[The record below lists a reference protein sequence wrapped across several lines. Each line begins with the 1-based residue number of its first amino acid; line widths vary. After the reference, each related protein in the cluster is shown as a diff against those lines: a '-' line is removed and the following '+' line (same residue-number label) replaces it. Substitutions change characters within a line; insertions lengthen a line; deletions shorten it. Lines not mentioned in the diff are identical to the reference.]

1 MNGQTRARQ
10 PEGTPAGGQF
20 AATART
26 EADVSLTPPAQLT
39 SSDGIE
45 GYQHPRHVA
54 RFDAITAFNDILQNV
69 ALSLRAVAGTLRD
82 GGLNVEDTQAGMRK
96 SRESMEQFINS
107 IAGAGTE

>member
-1 MNGQTRARQ
+1 M
-10 PEGTPAGGQF
+10 
-20 AATART
+20 T
-26 EADVSLTPPAQLT
+26 EAEIISTETLADDLDSLVSPILYAIPKIDVVAESAPAAEF
-39 SSDGIE
+39 G
-45 GYQHPRHVA
+45 
-54 RFDAITAFNDILQNV
+54 AITAFNDILQNV

>member
-26 EADVSLTPPAQLT
+26 EPDVSLSPPAQLT

-54 RFDAITAFNDILQNV
+54 RFDAITAFNDDDGTYTIGDDLNAQ
-69 ALSLRAVAGTLRD
+69 ATGMLSSRWIDSAGPLLAAQRADSVDRG
-82 GGLNVEDTQAGMRK
+82 
-96 SRESMEQFINS
+96 
-107 IAGAGTE
+107 